1 MPSDSVLYHAIAVLT
16 ATLQQQPTLAPAVAE
31 RLGRVTNFAL
41 TARQLSFDLERHP
54 SMLGPGPDAGR
65 FRIQQHYVFDLDV
78 QTIRLVQEHCTGWDE
93 DAAGLAYE
101 HAQGFVDFAGLVL
114 EYSARTSEAE
124 VRAYAEEEAAGLAE
138 ALPEHTLFEPPG
150 LTGSLKQR
158 WEAFCAEFLREW
170 RAAYVELVVE
180 CWRADAA

>member
-1 MPSDSVLYHAIAVLT
+1 MSSDLFLSNAIGVLY
-16 ATLQQQPTLAPAVAE
+16 ATLRQEPTLAPEVAARMQ
-31 RLGRVTNFAL
+31 RLTNFAL
-41 TARQLSFDLERHP
+41 TDYQLSFTLERHP
-54 SMLGPGPDAGR
+54 HMLGPEPDAGR

-78 QTIRLVQEHCTGWDE
+78 QTIRLVREHCTGWDE

-114 EYSARTSEAE
+114 EYSALTSEAE

-180 CWRADAA
+180 CWREDAA